1 MARRSSN
8 SLIFDSLLLEGGL
21 FAPAILEKAARGEH
35 SAQLAPDYHLP
46 QGLSLSDEQGRAFR
60 IASALWKN
68 FEAVRVRHDVPA
80 TQATAGFA
88 LEFLRDALGF
98 SDIKACSTPV
108 ELADRTFPITA
119 FAIAER
125 VPVVVAPYNLDLDA
139 PDERFVVL
147 GSGARRRSAYQLAQ
161 QFLNASAD
169 CTWAILTN
177 GRQLRLVRDADTLTR
192 PAFLEADLELI
203 LRDQRYADFAAV
215 WRLFHSSRA
224 GDSKGSYIWD
234 TWKEEGQEQ
243 GERVRDG
250 LRNGV
255 TDALL
260 ALGTGFLEHPAND
273 TLCQKLQSGELS
285 NDAYFQQLLRL
296 VYRCL
301 FLFTVEERGLLH
313 VSDDSLPARKA
324 REAYA
329 QGYALRRLRDRAI
342 RRAGFDRHG
351 DLWASLQIVFRGLAT
366 GEPRLALPA
375 LGSLFTPKQCPDL
388 DRSKLENRA
397 LLAAM
402 RELRWS
408 KIGGA
413 LAAIDYRNMGPEEL
427 GSVYESLL
435 ELSPTIDLPARSF
448 GFIGITDSGSDAGNK
463 RKTSGSYYTSDA
475 LVQELIKA
483 ALNPLIEER
492 IAKQAEQPAT
502 AILSISVCDPACGSG
517 HFLLAAARRLAERL
531 AEVRAVDGAPTPA
544 DFRHALREVTSRC
557 IYGVDL
563 NPMAVELCRV
573 ALWLETIDPGKP
585 LGFLNHHI
593 RCGNSLLGATP
604 VLLRQGIPDDAFSAI
619 EGDDKKYCS
628 VFKRQNKDERKQLQL
643 FHGSGTGELG
653 TSVSL
658 AESFSKLSEYPD
670 DTPEEVEAKA
680 AQYDLLQHA
689 ANYADK
695 HLSADAWC
703 AAFFWRKVPKDQGGF
718 EFPLT
723 NDLYWRLE
731 RDRQSVPSDILGEI
745 QRLAQHYKFFHWH
758 LEFPDVFGA
767 DTNGGFDCILGN
779 PPWDALSPDQR
790 EFFSQWIGGLRSM
803 APEEQTQKI
812 NSILGDS
819 QVAKK
824 WSDHCRDLFALVH
837 FLKDS
842 GVYTLYAEGNL
853 GKGDFNIYRMF
864 VELGLRRIRNHG
876 VAAQVVPGGLYG
888 GANASAIRKHLLDE
902 CELSHVY
909 GLINTKRGWF
919 KHVDIDRFAAFAA
932 RRGGRTTRFKVKFG
946 LTKPTDLL
954 NESVELA
961 ADAIRTL
968 APDTYA
974 IPDVRDLSQQGTS
987 SKMSSAFPLFGT
999 NEFGPPIRHYSREI
1013 DMGTD
1018 RDLFTIEPTGL
1029 PVFEGRMID
1038 SFDYRAKTYAS
1049 GHGNSAVWIE
1059 RAFGDPAKA
1068 IVPQWRVLRENI
1080 PDKLGD
1086 RCYRYR
1092 IAFCDVAN
1100 PRNQRSFTSA
1110 LIPPGTI
1117 CGDKVPTLD
1126 FGPTSNDWMFLPW
1139 LAVANS
1145 FAMDWLTRTR
1155 LTSPKMAF
1163 SLLDGLPFPRAART
1177 DKTVQDLAPHVL
1189 RLVCVAPEMT
1199 DFWNRMA
1206 ADGLVA
1212 PCAPNEIPSSAFI
1225 DPTERAEAQAF
1236 LDAYVAKKIFNLT
1249 LQELSDMLDTFD
1261 AYRNSDI
1268 RAYQEFRTKRLILEA
1283 WENLDGA
1290 AARARKPITAKQIQ
1304 IPTPPWMDRP
1314 LVLPSSPRGAL
1325 TADRYRSLVVP
1336 HLLYQA
1342 GGKVSFD
1349 RFRRAYWLLTEP
1361 ATLQRFATNALGATA
1376 KGWAKA
1382 FRDNLAKDMFIP
1394 HLKAAVSR
1402 DLHFIRVDGERWLE
1416 LRRTDH
1422 VADDEHA
1429 TFDARL
1435 ALLVADL
1442 WPASEPIPPL
1452 SSQDETTIREL
1463 ELVT

>member
-8 SLIFDSLLLEGGL
+8 SLIFDSLHLEGGL
-21 FAPAILEKAARGEH
+21 FVPAVLEKAARGEH
-35 SAQLAPDYHLP
+35 TGQNATDYSLP
-46 QGLSLSDEQGRAFR
+46 KGLTLTDEQGRAFR
-60 IASALWKN
+60 IASALWKS
-68 FEAVRVRHDVPA
+68 FESVRVRRDVNA
-80 TQATAGFA
+80 AQATVGFA
-88 LEFLRDALGF
+88 LELFRDALGYAGINACAAPIEL
-98 SDIKACSTPV
+98 SDRA
-108 ELADRTFPITA
+108 FPITA
-119 FAIAER
+119 IAITGR
-125 VPVVVAPYNLDLDA
+125 VPIVIAPYGLDLDE
-139 PDERFVVL
+139 PDERFAVI
-147 GSGARRRSAYQLAQ
+147 GSGSRRRSAYQLAQ
-161 QFLNASAD
+161 QFLNASAT

-215 WRLFHSSRA
+215 WRLFHSSRVGNSDA
-224 GDSKGSYIWD
+224 TCIWD
-234 TWKEEGQEQ
+234 IWKLEGQEQ

-273 TLCQKLQSGELS
+273 ALRQKLQSGELS
-285 NDAYFQQLLRL
+285 KDAYFQQLLRL

-313 VSDDSLPARKA
+313 VSDDSPAARLA

-351 DLWASLQIVFRGLAT
+351 DLWVSLQIVFRGLAN

-375 LGSLFTPKQCPDL
+375 LGSLFSPKQCPDL
-388 DRSKLENRA
+388 DPAKLENRA
-397 LLAAM
+397 LLATM

-408 KIGGA
+408 KIAGA

-435 ELSPTIDLPARSF
+435 ELVPTLDLSSKIF
-448 GFIGITDSGSDAGNK
+448 GFIGITDSGSDAGNT

-492 IAKQAEQPAT
+492 LAAQPEQPAA
-502 AILSISVCDPACGSG
+502 AILSIRVCDPACGSG

-531 AEVRAVDGAPTPA
+531 AEARAVEGAPTPT

-557 IYGVDL
+557 IFGVDL

-604 VLLRQGIPDDAFSAI
+604 HLLRQGIPDEAFSAI
-619 EGDDKKYCS
+619 DGDDKKYCS
-628 VFKRQNKDERKQLQL
+628 LFKRQNKDERKQLQL
-643 FHGSGTGELG
+643 FHGSGTSELG
-653 TSVSL
+653 VTVSL
-658 AESFSKLSEYPD
+658 ADGFGKLAQYPE
-670 DTPEEVEAKA
+670 DTPEQVETKA
-680 AQYDLLQHA
+680 AQYELLLHG
-689 ANYADK
+689 ANYANE
-695 HLSADAWC
+695 HLTADAWC
-703 AAFFWRKVPKDQGGF
+703 ASFFWKKVPVDQGGF

-731 RDRQSVPSDILGEI
+731 RDRQSVPPAILREI
-745 QRLAQHYKFFHWH
+745 HRLAQHYRFFHWH
-758 LEFPDVFGA
+758 LEFPDVFGT

-803 APEEQTQKI
+803 APEEQSQKI
-812 NSILGDS
+812 NAIMEDNL
-819 QVAKK
+819 VARK
-824 WSDHCRDLFALVH
+824 WANHCRDLFALVH

-842 GVYTLYAEGNL
+842 GIYTLYAEGNL

-864 VELGLRRIRNHG
+864 VELGLRRIREHG
-876 VAAQVVPGGLYG
+876 FAAQVVPGGLYG

-902 CELSHVY
+902 CELSNVF

-932 RRGGRTTRFKVKFG
+932 RRGGRTSRFKVKFG
-946 LTKPTDLL
+946 LTQPRDLI
-954 NESVELA
+954 NEPVELS
-961 ADAIRTL
+961 ADTIRTL
-968 APDTYA
+968 APETYA
-974 IPDVRDLSQQGTS
+974 IPDVRDLNQLGTS
-987 SKMSSAFPLFGT
+987 SKMSSAYPLFGT
-999 NEFGPPIRHYSREI
+999 TEFGPQLRHYSREI

-1018 RDLFTIEPTGL
+1018 RDLFTTDPTGL

-1038 SFDYRAKTYAS
+1038 AFDYRAKTYAS

-1059 RAFGDPAKA
+1059 RVFNDPGKA
-1068 IVPQWRVLRENI
+1068 IVPQWRVLRDKI
-1080 PDKLGD
+1080 PAKLGD
-1086 RCYRYR
+1086 RCDRYR

-1126 FGPTSNDWMFLPW
+1126 FGPTNNDWMFLPW

-1145 FAMDWLTRTR
+1145 FVMDWLTRTR

-1163 SLLDGLPFPRAART
+1163 SLLDGLPFPRPARS
-1177 DKTVQDLAPHVL
+1177 DRVVNDLAPHVL

-1199 DFWNRMA
+1199 EFWNRMA
-1206 ADGLVA
+1206 AEGFVA
-1212 PCAPNEIPSSAFI
+1212 PCAANGI
-1225 DPTERAEAQAF
+1225 PTEALLEPSERALTQAF
-1236 LDAYVAKKIFNLT
+1236 LDAYVARNIFDLT
-1249 LQELSDMLDTFD
+1249 LKELADMLDTFE
-1261 AYRNSDI
+1261 AYRNSDM
-1268 RAYQEFRTKRLILEA
+1268 RAHQEFRTKRLILEA
-1283 WENLDGA
+1283 WK
-1290 AARARKPITAKQIQ
+1290 RQ
-1304 IPTPPWMDRP
+1304 
-1314 LVLPSSPRGAL
+1314 
-1325 TADRYRSLVVP
+1325 
-1336 HLLYQA
+1336 
-1342 GGKVSFD
+1342 
-1349 RFRRAYWLLTEP
+1349 
-1361 ATLQRFATNALGATA
+1361 
-1376 KGWAKA
+1376 
-1382 FRDNLAKDMFIP
+1382 
-1394 HLKAAVSR
+1394 
-1402 DLHFIRVDGERWLE
+1402 
-1416 LRRTDH
+1416 
-1422 VADDEHA
+1422 
-1429 TFDARL
+1429 
-1435 ALLVADL
+1435 
-1442 WPASEPIPPL
+1442 
-1452 SSQDETTIREL
+1452 
-1463 ELVT
+1463 